1 MTLKP
6 VLLHRQIEFN
16 PYHPVPVNYRSSN
29 NFRRMVRC
37 CTTKSPFA
45 TERSNN
51 KKTQSSLCLKW
62 LKVTP
67 LGIKPFLCSLSCSI
81 LNCHPQH
88 LNIKRKSMLRTVAPQ
103 NNCTPKHRKVKPLST
118 TTTTPHT
125 FHCKGVRL
133 VGWFGT
139 RLSSAVRAVKIF
151 GIESAFQLLQACFS
165 DDRITAKPFHFP
177 G

>member
-1 MTLKP
+1 MLKP
-6 VLLHRQIEFN
+6 VLLHRQIELN

-29 NFRRMVRC
+29 NFRRMLRC

-51 KKTQSSLCLKW
+51 KKTQSSLCLKC

-67 LGIKPFLCSLSCSI
+67 LAIKPFFLLSI
-81 LNCHPQH
+81 LLHSQLSPAASKHQTEIDASNGC
-88 LNIKRKSMLRTVAPQ
+88 AQ

-118 TTTTPHT
+118 TTTTPNT

-133 VGWFGT
+133 VGWLVWHPSFIGCA
-139 RLSSAVRAVKIF
+139 RGEEFRN
-151 GIESAFQLLQACFS
+151 
-165 DDRITAKPFHFP
+165 
-177 G
+177 